1 MINLQRL
8 LAILLWLPLLY
19 FMDRG
24 VNSWVSVYVNENDV
38 SLLFTILLDTLLI
51 QLFTEGS
58 NRFRKTF
65 DVSEKV
71 DEQDLLN

>member
-8 LAILLWLPLLY
+8 LAILLGLPLLY

-38 SLLFTILLDTLLI
+38 SLLFTILLETLLI
-51 QLFTEGS
+51 KSYMEGT
-58 NRFRKTF
+58 NMFRKTF
-65 DVSEKV
+65 DTSEKV